1 MILRKHV
8 IQLLIIVSVLTLSVL
23 PSTSHAQTASQIVIN
38 YPELTDVDNALQ
50 LGIYFNVADSTG
62 RVTPDAKVKSARIL
76 LDDGTTQDAQVE
88 QPTTPFYIALVLDA
102 SGSMSPSAD
111 AMRQAA
117 IQAINDA
124 PEQARFAVIRFN
136 DKIDVLQDFTE
147 DRNRAINAIGD
158 VKPVNLAGTCLYDA
172 AYQAIQ
178 QLGQVPQGRR
188 AIILFTDGKDETAQG
203 KQCSTHTFSDVVQFA
218 TRANLRVPINTIGL
232 STREQN
238 INAGELRDMA
248 SSTGGLSAIGGQAQ
262 LSDLFT
268 QIMDA
273 LKSQWL
279 AKVLIYPMHGT
290 HTATL
295 TVTLDDGTT
304 PQPAV
309 VQFEVARD
317 YLVPVTPSPTP
328 TPIVVNLTIQA
339 VTVDQAQNVVNLDV
353 TVQGEQVISSYR
365 FDFFDADTNLL
376 LDSQTVPAPLPD
388 PVTLSATKL
397 SGKLRVELRALDAN
411 GKIISW
417 PGDRNTPIDHATYDF
432 SFLRPTP
439 TPPPPTG
446 TPIPIAVEINGIAYD
461 QATDMISLD
470 LSLTGQDQMSNLE
483 ISIFDARTNLR
494 VNVYN
499 SEPKESIQLA
509 AKGLEPLHDY
519 TITVVAQSST
529 GQNLARSSS
538 QKFTYT
544 PLLTPTPVP
553 SPTFTPTPT
562 LAPVQVTIGS
572 IGIDES
578 TSEIVVGIL
587 TQDQDRIK
595 SFELQIRNG
604 QTGLVVGNY
613 VHEPPPYDTIRIP
626 LSNIAAGQYTA
637 ILRAFG
643 DNNTLLAEAPPLNFA
658 YSPPPTATPEPSP
671 TPAPTLTPTPTP
683 GLITRAS
690 DAVRDNPALAVVVAV
705 IAFALVVVLF
715 LLLRPRKKPKTGTD
729 FLSAQTGFYQFPA
742 AGGAAPAPSK
752 GAKPAAEATSVQPA
766 GEAEATQFYPEAF
779 PVATL
784 AVSRSPAAARIG
796 PSIQI
801 TTVPFKIGRGTTV
814 ANDLSLDEDTSVSR
828 SHAVITYQN
837 GHFFLVDQGSVNGTQ
852 VDGSRLAPQA
862 PFQLYDGARIT
873 LGKGTELIFRLP
885 GGGPAPTPGRGPGGE
900 DLDKTDYV
908 NMDDL
913 KE

>member
-1 MILRKHV
+1 MISPKHV
-8 IQLLIIVSVLTLSVL
+8 IQPLIVILVVSISFL
-23 PSTSHAQTASQIVIN
+23 PATSHAQAASQIVIN

-88 QPTTPFYIALVLDA
+88 QPTTPFFIALVLDA
-102 SGSMSPSAD
+102 SGSMSASAD

-124 PEQARFAVIRFN
+124 PDQARFAVIRFN
-136 DKIDVLQDFTE
+136 DKIDTLQEFTE

-172 AYQAIQ
+172 AYQAVQ

-203 KQCSTHTFSDVVQFA
+203 KQCSTHSLSDVVQLA
-218 TRANLRVPINTIGL
+218 TRPNQRVPINTIGL

-238 INAGELRDMA
+238 INVAELRDMA
-248 SSTGGLSAIGGQAQ
+248 NSTGGLSAIGGQAE

-279 AKVLIYPMHGT
+279 AKVLIYPLHGT

-317 YLVPVTPSPTP
+317 YQVPVTPSPTP
-328 TPIVVNLTIQA
+328 TPIVVTLAIQA
-339 VTVDQAQNVVNLDV
+339 VTVDQDKNVVNLDV
-353 TVQGEQVISSYR
+353 AVQGEQVISTYR
-365 FDFFDADTNLL
+365 FDFFDAETNLL

-388 PVTLSATKL
+388 PVTLSAAKL
-397 SGKLRVELRALDAN
+397 SGKLRVELRALDAS
-411 GKIISW
+411 GTIITW
-417 PGDRNTPIDHATYDF
+417 PSERNVIDHATYDF

-439 TPPPPTG
+439 TPPAATF
-446 TPIPIAVEINGIAYD
+446 TPIPIAVELNSIAYD

-470 LSLTGQDQMSNLE
+470 LSLTGQDQMGGLE

-499 SEPKESIQLA
+499 TEPKESVQLA
-509 AKGLEPLHDY
+509 AKGLDPLKDY
-519 TITVVAQSST
+519 TITVIAQSPT
-529 GQNLARSSS
+529 GQNLARSNTE
-538 QKFTYT
+538 KFTYT
-544 PLLTPTPVP
+544 PLLTPTPTLT
-553 SPTFTPTPT
+553 PTFTPTAT

-572 IGIDES
+572 IGIDE
-578 TSEIVVGIL
+578 TTDEIVVGIL
-587 TQDQDRIK
+587 TEDQDRIK

-626 LSNIAAGQYTA
+626 LANIATGEYTA

-643 DNNTLLAEAPPLNFA
+643 ENNSLLDEAPPVNFA
-658 YSPPPTATPEPSP
+658 YSLPPTPTPPPTP
-671 TPAPTLTPTPTP
+671 TLSPTLTPTPTP
-683 GLITRAS
+683 GVITRAS
-690 DAVRDNPALAVVVAV
+690 DAVRDNPALALVVAV
-705 IAFALVVVLF
+705 VAFALVLVLF
-715 LLLRPRKKPKTGTD
+715 ILLRPRKKPKTGTD

-742 AGGAAPAPSK
+742 SGGEAPAPSK
-752 GAKPAAEATSVQPA
+752 GARPAAEATTVQPA
-766 GEAEATQFYPEAF
+766 GEGEATQVYPDAF
-779 PVATL
+779 PLATL
-784 AVSRSPAAARIG
+784 TVNRSPAAARIG
-796 PSIQI
+796 PSVQV
-801 TTVPFKIGRGTTV
+801 TSVPFTIGRGATE

-837 GHFFLVDQGSVNGTQ
+837 GHFFLVDQGSSNGTQ
-852 VDGSRLAPQA
+852 VDGTRLAPQA

-873 LGKGTELIFRLP
+873 LGKGTELTFRLP
-885 GGGPAPTPGRGPGGE
+885 GGSTPTSGRGSGGE
-900 DLDKTDYV
+900 DPDKTDYV
-908 NMDDL
+908 KIDDL
-913 KE
+913 KQ

>member
-1 MILRKHV
+1 MISRRHAV
-8 IQLLIIVSVLTLSVL
+8 QALIAVLFLGISFL
-23 PSTSHAQTASQIVIN
+23 PATSHAQTPSQIVIN

-50 LGIYFNVADSTG
+50 LGVYFNVADSTG
-62 RVTPDAKVKSARIL
+62 RVTPDAKVKSVRIL
-76 LDDGTTQDAQVE
+76 LDDGTSQDAQVE
-88 QPTTPFYIALVLDA
+88 QPTSPFYIALVLDA
-102 SGSMSPSAD
+102 SGSMSASAD

-172 AYQAIQ
+172 AYQAVQ
-178 QLGQVPQGRR
+178 QLGQVPPGRR

-203 KQCSTHTFSDVVQFA
+203 NQCSTHSFSDVVQLA
-218 TRANLRVPINTIGL
+218 TRPNLRVPINTIGL

-238 INAGELRDMA
+238 INVAELRDMA
-248 SSTGGLSAIGGQAQ
+248 NSTGGLSAIGGQAE

-279 AKVLIYPMHGT
+279 ARVLIYPLHGT

-295 TVTLDDGTT
+295 TVTLDDGTM

-317 YLVPVTPSPTP
+317 YQVPVTPSPTP
-328 TPIVVNLTIQA
+328 TPIVVNLAIQA
-339 VTVDQAQNVVNLDV
+339 VTVDQAKNVVNLEV
-353 TVQGEQVISSYR
+353 MVQGEQVISTYR

-388 PVTLSATKL
+388 PVTLSAAKL
-397 SGKLRVELRALDAN
+397 SGKLRVELRALDAS
-411 GKIISW
+411 GKLITW
-417 PGDRNTPIDHATYDF
+417 QGDRNVIDHATYEF
-432 SFLRPTP
+432 SFLRPTE

-446 TPIPIAVEINGIAYD
+446 TPIPIAVELNGIAYD
-461 QATDMISLD
+461 QSTDMISLD
-470 LSLTGQDQMSNLE
+470 LSLTGQDQMGSLE

-499 SEPKESIQLA
+499 TEPKESVQLA

-519 TITVVAQSST
+519 TVTVIAQSPT
-529 GQNLARSSS
+529 GQNLARSNTE
-538 QKFTYT
+538 KFTYT

-553 SPTFTPTPT
+553 TPTFTPTAT
-562 LAPVQVTIGS
+562 LAPVKVTIGS
-572 IGIDES
+572 IGIDEA
-578 TSEIVVGIL
+578 TDEIVVGIL
-587 TQDQDRIK
+587 TEDQDRIK
-595 SFELQIRNG
+595 SFELQIRDG

-626 LSNIAAGQYTA
+626 LANITAGQYTA

-643 DNNTLLAEAPPLNFA
+643 DNNTLLAEAAPLNFA
-658 YSPPPTATPEPSP
+658 YSPPPTPTPPPSP
-671 TPAPTLTPTPTP
+671 TPSPTLTPTPTP

-690 DAVRDNPALAVVVAV
+690 DAVRDNPALAIVVAV

-715 LLLRPRKKPKTGTD
+715 ILLRPRKKPRTGTD

-742 AGGAAPAPSK
+742 AGGAAPAPPK
-752 GAKPAAEATSVQPA
+752 GARPASEETTVQPA
-766 GEAEATQFYPEAF
+766 GEAEATQVYPDAF
-779 PVATL
+779 PPL
-784 AVSRSPAAARIG
+784 AMLTINRSPAATRIG
-796 PSIQI
+796 PSVQI
-801 TTVPFKIGRGTTV
+801 TSVPFKIGRGTTE

-828 SHAVITYQN
+828 SHAVISYQN
-837 GHFFLVDQGSVNGTQ
+837 GHFFLVDQGSANGTL
-852 VDGSRLAPQA
+852 VDDTRLAPQA
-862 PFQLYDGARIT
+862 PFQLYDGARIA
-873 LGKGTELIFRLP
+873 LGKGTELTFRMP
-885 GGGPAPTPGRGPGGE
+885 GGAAPTTGRRPGSE
-900 DLDKTDYV
+900 DPDKTDYV
-908 NMDDL
+908 KMDDL
-913 KE
+913 KQ